1 MGILST
7 QKTGL
12 FYENFK
18 DEIETW

>member
-18 DEIETW
+18 D